1 MRRLSVISIL
11 TAIIVTTVAVGAQAA
26 ARQSAPPTPPAAP
39 APPSFEQGQV
49 PPPPAAPTQ
58 APKPGTV
65 NIPIAT
71 PAQAPQA
78 PQGGQQPQPPTPPPA
93 KPLDPAQMVN
103 IRVELAITETHGSNA
118 PSKKTVFLLT
128 RSDSRASVR
137 SNMVVGNTGMGL
149 NVDIRPRVE
158 RDGRISLNLTFN
170 YVPELSGESAP
181 GVNRPPDLNETMEVF
196 LVDGKPLLIS
206 QSADPKGDRKVTVEV
221 TATVVK

>member
-26 ARQSAPPTPPAAP
+26 ARQSAPPAPPAVP
-39 APPSFEQGQV
+39 ASPSFDQGQV

-58 APKPGTV
+58 APRPG
-65 NIPIAT
+65 AT
-71 PAQAPQA
+71 PQAQA

>member
-1 MRRLSVISIL
+1 M
-11 TAIIVTTVAVGAQAA
+11 
-26 ARQSAPPTPPAAP
+26 
-39 APPSFEQGQV
+39 PSSFDQGQA
-49 PPPPAAPTQ
+49 PPPPAAPPQTPRPLATPTQ
-58 APKPGTV
+58 AP
-65 NIPIAT
+65 
-71 PAQAPQA
+71 PAPPSAQA
-78 PQGGQQPQPPTPPPA
+78 PQGGQAQR
-93 KPLDPAQMVN
+93 PLDPAQMVN
-103 IRVELAITETHGSNA
+103 IRVELAISETHGSTPA
-118 PSKKTVFLLT
+118 SKKTVFLLT

-158 RDGRISLNLTFN
+158 KDGRISLNLTFN
-170 YVPELSGESAP
+170 YVPELAGDPAP